1 MRGLIILL
9 LFTSCFDLL
18 GRESFVLSNQST
30 ISVITCA
37 PGDEIFDCFGH
48 TALRVDDPVVGID
61 VVFNY
66 GIYEF
71 NQPNFELNFAKGY
84 MKYKLGIG
92 SFKRFVPI
100 YTRDDRT
107 ITEQVL
113 NLDSIQKQELFNFLV
128 WNEKPENR
136 YYFYDYFY
144 DNCAT
149 RIRDVLARKSGADVI
164 YRDSFAHKEE
174 ATIRSLVRRY
184 AHNNLWGMLGID
196 LCLGQQID
204 REIPD
209 SVYSF
214 LPEYFLNSLDNA
226 TIDGEPLVKSKKVIY
241 DGSPRNS
248 KPWSSSPT
256 TYFWLISLVLFGLS
270 NIKKPSIA
278 RKAVDILLFGFSGLF
293 GCFALSLWLFTDHE
307 TTQLN
312 LNLLWAMPLHILL
325 PLLPKAV
332 KTKYF
337 LVYALILVLVLLNWL
352 WFPQDLNNALFPI
365 IALLAF
371 RAWKGY
377 TRLKSIS

>member
-1 MRGLIILL
+1 MRIILPFL
-9 LFTSCFDLL
+9 LVLFSLNLL
-18 GRESFVLSNQST
+18 GRESFVLSSQAT
-30 ISVITCA
+30 ISIITCA

-48 TALRVDDPVVGID
+48 TAVRVNDDDANVD

-71 NQPNFELNFAKGY
+71 NDPNFELNFAKGY
-84 MKYKLGIG
+84 MKYKLGING
-92 SFKRFVPI
+92 FKGFLPL

-113 NLDSIQKQELFNFLV
+113 NLDSVQKQSLFDFIV

-149 RIRDVLARKSGADVI
+149 RIRDVVANNSDADVI
-164 YRDSFAHKEE
+164 YNDSFALKERE
-174 ATIRSLVRRY
+174 TVRGLVKRY

-204 REIPD
+204 RKIPD

-214 LPEYFLNSLDNA
+214 LPEYFMNSLDNA
-226 TIDGEPLVKSKKVIY
+226 TINGAPLVGSKKTLY
-241 DGSPRNS
+241 EGTPRS
-248 KPWSSSPT
+248 STPWSSAPT
-256 TYFWLISLVLFGLS
+256 TYFWLISLLLFGLTLVKS
-270 NIKKPSIA
+270 PA
-278 RKAVDILLFGFSGLF
+278 FVHQTTDVLLFAITGFL
-293 GCFALSLWLFTDHE
+293 GCFLLSLWLFTDHA

-312 LNLLWAMPLHILL
+312 FNMLWAMPLNIVI
-325 PLLPKAV
+325 PFLPKAI
-332 KTKYF
+332 KRKY
-337 LVYALILVLVLLNWL
+337 YLIYGLIQVLVLLNWL
-352 WFPQDLNNALFPI
+352 WFPQDLNNAFFPL

-371 RAWKGY
+371 RGWKGY
-377 TRLKSIS
+377 QRLK